1 MKKNKLL
8 IFQQNLRLSFSLFFS
23 VLCLIVIL
31 SACKD
36 AAISSGEDTIVVVP
50 ENFNFETT
58 HNVDLNLTVKDFSDQ
73 TVSGVVWDVYYE
85 NPIDTSGLLIE
96 SVGKVSTF
104 MTDYNGLG
112 STSFD
117 VPGHV
122 SQLFLVTSYPGYS
135 SPMII
140 DANKTP
146 SPINAT
152 IYPAGHLGNQLKSAM
167 EDESKFTPSLVS
179 PFPNVYTQSTFNN
192 LGVPSYK
199 EATRDLISKSFKE
212 KITASLPEYSHLPK
226 SANAS
231 FLNDAAKAN
240 IELVAPCQVWLT
252 FVTEGAGF
260 LNTLGY
266 YYYPTATPPT
276 KLTDIKKAIIAFPNA
291 SLLNSGGGLVEGD
304 KVKLHFY
311 DETTKQWT
319 DVFPANYTISWFLF
333 PNGFINYG
341 SKGVI
346 NGASKYLP
354 LYSTLS
360 LNSWGFQQNVIL
372 FDDTEKKMLISFEDT
387 QRNEAGTA
395 GDEDFNDAVFYAT
408 ANPIE
413 AIKTD
418 KINKIVAPID
428 TDKDGVYDVSDE
440 FPTDIKRAFKAY
452 YPAQNTWGTLAYEDM
467 WPQRGDYDFNDVV
480 VDYQTTIVKNA
491 SGLVVDVNTDYR
503 FRAAGASYRNA
514 FAVQFNTPTSNIE
527 SVTGSNLTSGV
538 FTLNGTKS
546 ENGQTQAVVPVTDDI
561 TRLFGDSKMV
571 NTVLGSAKLPSVTV
585 PIHVTFKTAI
595 NLSTLGAAPYNPFVV
610 VNKVR
615 GIEVHLPGKQPTE
628 FADDKKF
635 GTGID
640 LTSFNNQLFY
650 VAKASYPW
658 ALHIPVQFEY
668 PIEQKAIDKVFYNF
682 GKWVTSGGALYPA
695 WYQNSNANA
704 DQTLIY
710 K

>member
-1 MKKNKLL
+1 
-8 IFQQNLRLSFSLFFS
+8 
-23 VLCLIVIL
+23 
-31 SACKD
+31 
-36 AAISSGEDTIVVVP
+36 
-50 ENFNFETT
+50 
-58 HNVDLNLTVKDFSDQ
+58 
-73 TVSGVVWDVYYE
+73 
-85 NPIDTSGLLIE
+85 
-96 SVGKVSTF
+96 
-104 MTDYNGLG
+104 
-112 STSFD
+112 
-117 VPGHV
+117 
-122 SQLFLVTSYPGYS
+122 
-135 SPMII
+135 
-140 DANKTP
+140 
-146 SPINAT
+146 
-152 IYPAGHLGNQLKSAM
+152 
-167 EDESKFTPSLVS
+167 
-179 PFPNVYTQSTFNN
+179 
-192 LGVPSYK
+192 
-199 EATRDLISKSFKE
+199 
-212 KITASLPEYSHLPK
+212 
-226 SANAS
+226 
-231 FLNDAAKAN
+231 
-240 IELVAPCQVWLT
+240 
-252 FVTEGAGF
+252 
-260 LNTLGY
+260 
-266 YYYPTATPPT
+266 
-276 KLTDIKKAIIAFPNA
+276 
-291 SLLNSGGGLVEGD
+291 
-304 KVKLHFY
+304 
-311 DETTKQWT
+311 
-319 DVFPANYTISWFLF
+319 
-333 PNGFINYG
+333 
-341 SKGVI
+341 
-346 NGASKYLP
+346 
-354 LYSTLS
+354 
-360 LNSWGFQQNVIL
+360 
-372 FDDTEKKMLISFEDT
+372 
-387 QRNEAGTA
+387 
-395 GDEDFNDAVFYAT
+395 
-408 ANPIE
+408 
-413 AIKTD
+413 
-418 KINKIVAPID
+418 VAPID